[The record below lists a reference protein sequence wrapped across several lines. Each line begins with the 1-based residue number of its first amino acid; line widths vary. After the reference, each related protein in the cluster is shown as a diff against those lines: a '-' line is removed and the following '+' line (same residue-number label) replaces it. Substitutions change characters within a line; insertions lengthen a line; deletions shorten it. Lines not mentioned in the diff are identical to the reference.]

1 MPMIGEVIAVD
12 VEGRQFAITV
22 VDLLGKGGEGVVVA
36 CSADKD
42 FRDAMGLREMGVADD
57 RPFAVKLGARVAD
70 EIQRIPRGP
79 PPPRHVA
86 AMRTAGIAVS
96 GGDRWECAVGPVYRR
111 GSVAQE
117 IASTGGLPVDQ
128 AADFTACML
137 AALRP
142 MHAKD
147 VVHSDVK
154 PGNLLV
160 IDSDRCVLA
169 DFGGSHAVGT
179 STDRCLTVGFASAS
193 VLRGMPTE
201 PKDDVHAAGISLAQM
216 LRGDTDLILMSRTIV
231 GGKSRW
237 NGNDT
242 YALDILADH
251 QPTMIRTG
259 HVDTDQIVARMIA
272 PDRHNQFDAVD
283 ALAAIFPFTSQ
294 AGRDRT
300 VEHEPILCLEDI
312 VAIGQRVLDRLD
324 ERGDRYDPAAAP
336 LFRRCAA
343 HLAREPRLSD
353 GAREIFE
360 RAAHAAPPVAEHQAM
375 AAQAW
380 IASAQQET
388 ALRVQSAID
397 LRDRSRP
404 SRQVELHRQA
414 PPEAIPAAK
423 PRDVW
428 WERRT

>member
-36 CSADKD
+36 CEADRE
-42 FRDAMGLREMGVADD
+42 FRDALGLREMGVADD
-57 RPFAVKLGARVAD
+57 RPFAVKLGGRVAD

-96 GGDRWECAVGPVYRR
+96 GGDRWECAVGPVYKR

-117 IASTGGLPVDQ
+117 IASTGGLPIDQ

-169 DFGGSHAVGT
+169 DFGGAHEVGT
-179 STDRCLTVGFASAS
+179 ATDRCLTVGFASAS

-201 PKDDVHAAGISLAQM
+201 QKDDVHAAGISLAQM
-216 LRGDTDLILMSRTIV
+216 IRGDTDLNLMSRTIV

-237 NGNDT
+237 NGNDVH
-242 YALDILADH
+242 ALDILADH

-259 HVDTDQIVARMIA
+259 HADTDQIVARMIA
-272 PDRHNQFDAVD
+272 PDRSNQFDVIDSMAT
-283 ALAAIFPFTSQ
+283 LFPFTSQ
-294 AGRDRT
+294 RGRELSAD
-300 VEHEPILCLEDI
+300 HDPIFSLDDLIC
-312 VAIGQRVLDRLD
+312 IGQRTLDRLD
-324 ERGDRYDPAAAP
+324 PRGDRYDPAAAP

-353 GAREIFE
+353 GARDIFE
-360 RAAHAAPPVAEHQAM
+360 RAAAAAPAEAERQHAA
-375 AAQAW
+375 AQRW
-380 IASAQQET
+380 IDSANAET
-388 ALRVQSAID
+388 AARVQAAIE

-423 PRDVW
+423 PRDAW
-428 WERRT
+428 WERRS